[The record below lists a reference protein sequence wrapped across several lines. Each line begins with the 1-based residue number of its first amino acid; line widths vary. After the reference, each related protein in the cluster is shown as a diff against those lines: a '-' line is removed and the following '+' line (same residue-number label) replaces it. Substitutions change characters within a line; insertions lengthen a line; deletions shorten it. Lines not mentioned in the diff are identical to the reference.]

1 MFQMVI
7 MYSYMVRPST
17 LRRYQALLFFGGN
30 HIYKNNNSSDGY
42 IVVCHKS
49 ISMMIKRTMEDISM
63 IIVAFCLIMVLPT
76 YFFFFKHQHTLI
88 MPSILPFTD
97 PEYDFG
103 YCVNFVHHIILGFV
117 VIFYQLGSEI
127 TNEIIKNTICV
138 QSDIICYSVK
148 QMNELVQTKA
158 TNQYLT
164 FIHFHD
170 ILDKVNDFDRF
181 FKEFVDLFYW
191 RFLIQP
197 FVLTLSVGLGL
208 FIFFVVTIK
217 S

>member
-1 MFQMVI
+1 MFQVVI

-97 PEYDFG
+97 PESDFG